1 MSLST
6 LNTSSLLTKCRMRW
20 ALAFAAL
27 ATILRPTNVMI
38 WIVVTAYTVAESADF
53 AVIQTAQAL
62 LLESREALI
71 SG

>member
-1 MSLST
+1 
-6 LNTSSLLTKCRMRW
+6 MRW

-27 ATILRPTNVMI
+27 ATILRPTNVII
-38 WIVVTAYTVAESADF
+38 WIVIAVYTAADASAFSVTGTLK
-53 AVIQTAQAL
+53 AL